1 MEHPVEVMA
10 GMVATA
16 LEQKPALNIIVTR
29 TLEMPT
35 WVPTEVMAVTEVRP
49 ITQQE
54 GKAVMAASRK
64 LTELEVWAVVEE
76 KIETMTVLRG

>member
-1 MEHPVEVMA
+1 MEHPV
-10 GMVATA
+10 
-16 LEQKPALNIIVTR
+16 
-29 TLEMPT
+29 
-35 WVPTEVMAVTEVRP
+35 EVMAVTEVRP

>member
-1 MEHPVEVMA
+1 MEVMA
-10 GMVATA
+10 GMVVTA

-29 TLEMPT
+29 TLEMLT
-35 WVPTEVMAVTEVRP
+35 WVLTEVVAVTEVRP

-54 GKAVMAASRK
+54 GKAVMAATRN

-76 KIETMTVLRG
+76 GIETMTVLRG